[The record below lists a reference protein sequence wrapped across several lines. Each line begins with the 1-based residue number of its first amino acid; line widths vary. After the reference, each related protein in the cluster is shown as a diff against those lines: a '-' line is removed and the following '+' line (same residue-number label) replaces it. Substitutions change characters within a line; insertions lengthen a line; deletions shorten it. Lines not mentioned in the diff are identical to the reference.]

1 MTDELSFKWD
11 EQKRQQTIAKHL
23 IDFKD
28 AVKIFQAA
36 VLVSDSAHPEEERKI
51 AVGLLGEV
59 EIVVI
64 FTVRDSCMR
73 IITARRARVNE
84 RRIYHAYVAGRG
96 LE

>member
-51 AVGLLGEV
+51 AVGLLG
-59 EIVVI
+59 
-64 FTVRDSCMR
+64 
-73 IITARRARVNE
+73 
-84 RRIYHAYVAGRG
+84 
-96 LE
+96 